1 MKFGYIARQKN
12 IRRIIIITYN
22 SISLENFDLARILK
36 FLPGIILGLTVH
48 EFCHA
53 WVAHLCGDS
62 TSKDQGRVTLN
73 PLKHIDLLG
82 FIFLIFA
89 GFGWAKP
96 VQFNEQNLR
105 DPKTDVIKIALAGPL
120 SNAVLA
126 MVISILFSVY
136 SYVFP
141 ISNGFGS
148 QLVSEIFLYTIYINW
163 GLFIFNLIPLPPLDG
178 SHLLFYPLRRYPVL
192 YDSLYKYGS
201 LLLFGLLIA
210 TAVTK
215 INFLPI
221 MPAIRFLAE
230 GFLSLVGYR

>member
-1 MKFGYIARQKN
+1 MIFSNLLIKGRME
-12 IRRIIIITYN
+12 
-22 SISLENFDLARILK
+22 SFDIARILK

-53 WVAHLCGDS
+53 LVAHKCGDS
-62 TSKDQGRVTLN
+62 TSKDQGRITLN

-82 FIFLIFA
+82 FIMLIVA

-105 DPKTDVIKIALAGPL
+105 NPKTDVLKIALAGPL

-126 MVISILFSVY
+126 MILSIIFS
-136 SYVFP
+136 
-141 ISNGFGS
+141 
-148 QLVSEIFLYTIYINW
+148 LVSALVSSYHGSVMQVVNEVFLYAIYINW

-178 SHLLFYPLRRYPVL
+178 SHLLFHHLRRYPAL
-192 YDSLYKYGS
+192 YEGLYKYGS
-201 LLLFGLLIA
+201 FLLFGLIIA
-210 TAVTK
+210 TFVTK
-215 INFLPI
+215 INFLP
-221 MPAIRFLAE
+221 MGPVMEFLGK

>member
-1 MKFGYIARQKN
+1 MIFSNLLIKGRME
-12 IRRIIIITYN
+12 
-22 SISLENFDLARILK
+22 SFDIARILK

-53 WVAHLCGDS
+53 LVAHKCGDS

-73 PLKHIDLLG
+73 PLKHIDPLG
-82 FIFLIFA
+82 FIMLIVA

-105 DPKTDVIKIALAGPL
+105 NPKTDVLKIALAGPL

-126 MVISILFSVY
+126 MILSVLFSILSSFVSPYQSSVMQ
-136 SYVFP
+136 V
-141 ISNGFGS
+141 
-148 QLVSEIFLYTIYINW
+148 VTEVFLYAIYINW

-178 SHLLFYPLRRYPVL
+178 SHLLFHQLRRYPAL
-192 YDSLYKYGS
+192 YEGLYKYGS
-201 LLLFGLLIA
+201 FLLFGLIIA
-210 TAVTK
+210 TFITK

-221 MPAIRFLAE
+221 WPVIEFF
-230 GFLSLVGYR
+230 GK